1 MSVLD
6 DLGLTREDM
15 ADIAAKRE
23 KHLRRVLDVAKEAV
37 EHVRHRP
44 DCPSVKLGGD
54 EHCECGAVEYLTRLS
69 AAIRNA

>member
-15 ADIAAKRE
+15 AEIAAKRE
-23 KHLRRVLDVAKEAV
+23 RHLKRLITVANEAV

-54 EHCECGAVEYLTRLS
+54 EHCECGAVEYLDRLGE
-69 AAIRNA
+69 AIRNV